1 MLNNSINYI
10 SNIINEEINKFIYRD
25 LNKFNIDNDFNLFYD
40 NKKIY
45 ASDSKKDLIHYL
57 KLNIPD
63 LLNKFNLSSDNT
75 SNPTTPLSD
84 SNYITLYRGK
94 GYNEGNNY
102 YSPSKNFALEFTKS
116 GNENELIKTNVNINQ
131 IYKHNPL
138 PKGYGP
144 DDPNFNIAI
153 NIAKNMGLNAIW
165 VDEGDNLPN
174 SVFKINPNKPF

>member
-1 MLNNSINYI
+1 ML
-10 SNIINEEINKFIYRD
+10 
-25 LNKFNIDNDFNLFYD
+25 
-40 NKKIY
+40 
-45 ASDSKKDLIHYL
+45 
-57 KLNIPD
+57 
-63 LLNKFNLSSDNT
+63 
-75 SNPTTPLSD
+75 
-84 SNYITLYRGK
+84 
-94 GYNEGNNY
+94 
-102 YSPSKNFALEFTKS
+102 
-116 GNENELIKTNVNINQ
+116 KTNVNINQ